1 MNIEHL
7 YMSFGLQ
14 EIFNDVSVHFNDDDK
29 IGIVGVN
36 GAGKSTLFNLILGN
50 ISPDSGKITVKNKD
64 LIGYLPQVITDEIP
78 NDDITVFEYLLLG
91 RPIQKLKDNIATLYE
106 QIAVEKDDKKLNYL
120 FKKITKNQNKLEY
133 YDEYNAESILLKIIE
148 GMNISEKLLDLKLK
162 NISGG
167 QKSKVAFARLLY
179 SKPEILLLDEPTNHL
194 DLDTKDYIENT
205 IKNYHGLVLVISH
218 DIDFLNN
225 VTTKTLY
232 VDKIKKNVFLYNG
245 NYEKYLKIKSE
256 KDKAKERLYEKQVK
270 EEEKLKGII
279 NKYIRGNE
287 KKANIAKDRIK
298 KLEKLQKE
306 KVVLEKANKYTR
318 FNIKIN
324 EKSYLTPLKVEN
336 LTFGYTKDN
345 LLYQN
350 LTFDL
355 TRGEKLLVV
364 GENGIGKTTLL
375 KLIMGLLTPTEGNI
389 IINDKTTI
397 SYYAQEHDLLNK
409 EKTIK
414 ENFSD
419 SGLTDYELR
428 RFLGSFLFTND
439 DIFKKINILSPGER
453 SRVALAKIAL
463 SGANTLLLDEPTNH
477 LDPMTQL
484 IIADTFKDYEGTM
497 LVVSHNLEFVDNL
510 GIERMLLLPSGR
522 IMYYDKNVV
531 LHYELLN
538 EEVDKN

>member
-1 MNIEHL
+1 MKIDNL
-7 YMSFGLQ
+7 SLSFGTAEVYKNLTV
-14 EIFNDVSVHFNDDDK
+14 EFNQNDK
-29 IGIVGVN
+29 VGIIGVN
-36 GAGKSTLFNLILGN
+36 GAGKTTLFKLILGELT
-50 ISPDSGKITVKNKD
+50 PDAGTITVSSK
-64 LIGYLPQVITDEIP
+64 IGYLPQVIEDNFDKEMS
-78 NDDITVFEYLLLG
+78 VFDYLLSA
-91 RPIQKLKDNIATLYE
+91 RPIKELENKLTNLYE
-106 QIAVEKDDKKLNYL
+106 QIATEKNEHNLKKYM
-120 FKKITKNQNKLEY
+120 KDITKVEDELTY
-133 YDEYNAESILLKIIE
+133 YEQYNAESELLKIIA
-148 GMNISEKLLDLKLK
+148 GMNIDDTLLDLKLK
-162 NISGG
+162 NLSGG
-167 QKSKVAFARLLY
+167 QKSKIAFARLLY
-179 SKPEILLLDEPTNHL
+179 SKPETLLLDEPTNHL
-194 DLDTKDYIENT
+194 DLDTKDYIIEYL
-205 IKNYHGLVLVISH
+205 KNYKGLILVISH
-218 DIDFLNN
+218 DTSFLDEITN
-225 VTTKTLY
+225 KTLY
-232 VDKIKKNVFLYNG
+232 IDKNKKTGTLYNGSYSKYEKIKKERELATSR
-245 NYEKYLKIKSE
+245 LH
-256 KDKAKERLYEKQVK
+256 DKQQK
-270 EEEKLKGII
+270 EEEKLKEII
-279 NKYIRGNE
+279 ARYIRGNE
-287 KKANIAKDRIK
+287 KKANIAKDRQK
-298 KLEKLQKE
+298 KLEKLLSE
-306 KVVLEKANKYTR
+306 KVEVEKKNKYTK
-318 FNIKIN
+318 FKINIKYP
-324 EKSYLTPLKVEN
+324 SYSIPISCNN
-336 LTFGYTKDN
+336 LTFGYIEEN

-355 TRGEKLLVV
+355 IRGEKFLIV

-375 KLIMGLLTPTEGNI
+375 KLIMNILTPLEGSINI
-389 IINDKTTI
+389 SEKTLI
-397 SYYAQEHDLLNK
+397 GYYAQEHDLLNK

>member
-1 MNIEHL
+1 MKIDNL
-7 YMSFGLQ
+7 SLSFGTAEVYKNLTV
-14 EIFNDVSVHFNDDDK
+14 EFNQNDK
-29 IGIVGVN
+29 VGIIGVN
-36 GAGKSTLFNLILGN
+36 GAGKTTLFKLILGELT
-50 ISPDSGKITVKNKD
+50 PDAGTITVSSK
-64 LIGYLPQVITDEIP
+64 IGYLPQVIEDNFDKEMS
-78 NDDITVFEYLLLG
+78 VFDYLLSA
-91 RPIQKLKDNIATLYE
+91 RPIKELENKLTNLYE
-106 QIAVEKDDKKLNYL
+106 QIATEKNEHNLKKYM
-120 FKKITKNQNKLEY
+120 KDITKVEDELTY
-133 YDEYNAESILLKIIE
+133 YEQYNAESELLKIIA
-148 GMNISEKLLDLKLK
+148 GMNIDDALLDLKLK
-162 NISGG
+162 NLSGG
-167 QKSKVAFARLLY
+167 QKSKIAFARLLY
-179 SKPEILLLDEPTNHL
+179 SKPETLLLDEPTNHL
-194 DLDTKDYIENT
+194 DLDTKDYIIEYL
-205 IKNYHGLVLVISH
+205 KNYKGLILVISH
-218 DIDFLNN
+218 DTSFLDEITN
-225 VTTKTLY
+225 KTLY
-232 VDKIKKNVFLYNG
+232 IDKNKKTGTLYNGSYSKYEKIKKERELATSR
-245 NYEKYLKIKSE
+245 LH
-256 KDKAKERLYEKQVK
+256 DKQQK
-270 EEEKLKGII
+270 EEEKLKEII
-279 NKYIRGNE
+279 ARYIRGNE
-287 KKANIAKDRIK
+287 KKANIAKDRQK
-298 KLEKLQKE
+298 KLEKLLSE
-306 KVVLEKANKYTR
+306 KVEVEKKNKYTK
-318 FNIKIN
+318 FKINIKYP
-324 EKSYLTPLKVEN
+324 SYSIPISCNN
-336 LTFGYTKDN
+336 LTFRYTEEN

-355 TRGEKLLVV
+355 IRGEKFLIV

-375 KLIMGLLTPTEGNI
+375 KLIMNILTPLEGSINI
-389 IINDKTTI
+389 SEKTLI
-397 SYYAQEHDLLNK
+397 GYYAQEHDLLNK

-439 DIFKKINILSPGER
+439 DIFKKTNILSPGER

>member
-1 MNIEHL
+1 MKIDNL
-7 YMSFGLQ
+7 SLSFGTAEVYKNLTV
-14 EIFNDVSVHFNDDDK
+14 EFNQNDK
-29 IGIVGVN
+29 VGIIGVN
-36 GAGKSTLFNLILGN
+36 GAGKTTLFKLILGELT
-50 ISPDSGKITVKNKD
+50 PDAGTITLSSK
-64 LIGYLPQVITDEIP
+64 IGYLPQVIEDNFDKEMS
-78 NDDITVFEYLLLG
+78 VFDYLLSA
-91 RPIQKLKDNIATLYE
+91 RPIKELENKLTNLYE
-106 QIAVEKDDKKLNYL
+106 QIATEKNEHNLKKYM
-120 FKKITKNQNKLEY
+120 KDITKVEDELTY
-133 YDEYNAESILLKIIE
+133 YEQYNAESELLKIIA
-148 GMNISEKLLDLKLK
+148 GMNIDDTLLDLKLK
-162 NISGG
+162 NLSGG
-167 QKSKVAFARLLY
+167 QKSKIAFARLLY
-179 SKPEILLLDEPTNHL
+179 SKPETLLLDEPTNHL
-194 DLDTKDYIENT
+194 DLDTKDYIIEYL
-205 IKNYHGLVLVISH
+205 KNYKGLILVISH
-218 DIDFLNN
+218 DTSFLDEITN
-225 VTTKTLY
+225 KTLY
-232 VDKIKKNVFLYNG
+232 IDKNKKTGTLYNGSYSKYEKIKKERELATSR
-245 NYEKYLKIKSE
+245 LH
-256 KDKAKERLYEKQVK
+256 DKQQK
-270 EEEKLKGII
+270 EEEKLKEII
-279 NKYIRGNE
+279 ARYIRGNE
-287 KKANIAKDRIK
+287 KKANIAKDRQK
-298 KLEKLQKE
+298 KLEKLLSE
-306 KVVLEKANKYTR
+306 KVEVEKKNKYTK
-318 FNIKIN
+318 FKINIKYP
-324 EKSYLTPLKVEN
+324 SYSIPISCNN
-336 LTFGYTKDN
+336 LTFGYTEEN

-355 TRGEKLLVV
+355 IRGEKFLIV

-375 KLIMGLLTPTEGNI
+375 KLIMNILTPLEGSINI
-389 IINDKTTI
+389 SEKTLI
-397 SYYAQEHDLLNK
+397 GYYAQEHDLLNK

>member
-1 MNIEHL
+1 MKIDNL
-7 YMSFGLQ
+7 SLSFGTAEVYKNLTV
-14 EIFNDVSVHFNDDDK
+14 EFNQNDK
-29 IGIVGVN
+29 VGIIGVN
-36 GAGKSTLFNLILGN
+36 GAGKTTLFKLILGELT
-50 ISPDSGKITVKNKD
+50 PDTGTIKVSSK
-64 LIGYLPQVITDEIP
+64 IGYLPQVIEDNFDKEMS
-78 NDDITVFEYLLLG
+78 VFDYLLSA
-91 RPIQKLKDNIATLYE
+91 RPIKELENKLTNLYE
-106 QIAVEKDDKKLNYL
+106 QIATEKNEHNLKKYM
-120 FKKITKNQNKLEY
+120 KDITKVEDELTY
-133 YDEYNAESILLKIIE
+133 YEQYNAESELLKIIA
-148 GMNISEKLLDLKLK
+148 GMNIDDALLDLKLK
-162 NISGG
+162 NLSGG
-167 QKSKVAFARLLY
+167 QKSKIAFARLLY
-179 SKPEILLLDEPTNHL
+179 SKPETLLLDEPTNHL
-194 DLDTKDYIENT
+194 DLDTKDYIIEYL
-205 IKNYHGLVLVISH
+205 KNYKGLILVISH
-218 DIDFLNN
+218 DTSFLDAITN
-225 VTTKTLY
+225 KTLY
-232 VDKIKKNVFLYNG
+232 IDKNKKTSTLYNGSYSKYEKIKKERELATSR
-245 NYEKYLKIKSE
+245 LH
-256 KDKAKERLYEKQVK
+256 DKQQK
-270 EEEKLKGII
+270 EEEKLKEII
-279 NKYIRGNE
+279 ARYIRGNE
-287 KKANIAKDRIK
+287 KKANIAKDRQK
-298 KLEKLQKE
+298 KLEKLLSE
-306 KVVLEKANKYTR
+306 KVEVEKKNKYTK
-318 FNIKIN
+318 FKINIKYP
-324 EKSYLTPLKVEN
+324 SYSIPISCNN
-336 LTFGYTKDN
+336 LTFGYTEEN

-355 TRGEKLLVV
+355 IRGEKFLIV

-375 KLIMGLLTPTEGNI
+375 KLIMNILTPLEGSINI
-389 IINDKTTI
+389 SEKTLI
-397 SYYAQEHDLLNK
+397 GYYAQEHDLLNK

>member
-1 MNIEHL
+1 MKIANL
-7 YMSFGLQ
+7 CMSFGTQ
-14 EIFNDVSVHFNDDDK
+14 TIFDNISFQINNNDKV
-29 IGIVGVN
+29 GIIGVN
-36 GAGKSTLFNLILGN
+36 GAGKSTLFNILLGN
-50 ISPDSGKITVKNKD
+50 LTPDSGTITLNTKIN
-64 LIGYLPQVITDEIP
+64 LGYLPQVIM
-78 NDDITVFEYLLLG
+78 DDASNKEETVFEYLLEG
-91 RPIQKLKDNIATLYE
+91 RPIKELKEELNSLYE
-106 QIAVEKDDKKLNYL
+106 IIARTQDEYELKKYY
-120 FKKITKNQNKLEY
+120 KKINCVSELLEY
-133 YDEYNAESILLKIIE
+133 YDEYNAESSLLKIIS
-148 GMNISEKLLDLKLK
+148 GMNIDDNLLDLKLK

-179 SKPEILLLDEPTNHL
+179 SNPEIMLLDEPTNHL

-375 KLIMGLLTPTEGNI
+375 KLIMGLLTPIEGNI

-397 SYYAQEHDLLNK
+397 SYYAQEHEILDNSKSILD
-409 EKTIK
+409 
-414 ENFSD
+414 NF
-419 SGLTDYELR
+419 TEFNLR
-428 RFLGSFLFTND
+428 DFEIRKILGSFLFSGD
-439 DIFKKINILSPGER
+439 DIYKKVEVLSPGER
-453 SRVALAKIAL
+453 SRVALAKVAL
-463 SGANTLLLDEPTNH
+463 KGANTLLLDEPTNH
-477 LDPMTQL
+477 LDPMTQV
-484 IIADTFKDYEGTM
+484 IIADTFKTYEGTM
-497 LVVSHNLEFVDNL
+497 LVVSHNLDFVDNL
-510 GIERMLLLPSGR
+510 GISRMLLLPSGK
-522 IMYYDKNVV
+522 IVYYDRDIVY
-531 LHYELLN
+531 HYEMIN
-538 EEVDKN
+538 ENK